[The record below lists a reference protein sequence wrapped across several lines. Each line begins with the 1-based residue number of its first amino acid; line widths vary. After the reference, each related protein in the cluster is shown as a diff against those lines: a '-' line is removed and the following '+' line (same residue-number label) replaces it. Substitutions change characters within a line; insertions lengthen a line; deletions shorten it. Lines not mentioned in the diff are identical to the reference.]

1 MERQDRAPVQM
12 LANFDKG
19 ELVVFTDDVEG
30 ACDSYEEFLKT
41 GKRDGV
47 HGKEEGKTT

>member
-1 MERQDRAPVQM
+1 MM
-12 LANFDKG
+12 CNKILWLHKG
-19 ELVVFTDDVEG
+19 EQIEFTDDVAG
-30 ACDSYEEFLKT
+30 CCDRYEEFLKT